1 MIVAV
6 ITVMVTHHQYALKIS
21 NLSDSKNRVIR
32 DYFSSPGS
40 DISLFLHQVT
50 SVGPYRFESN
60 TYDSCCNHSSGY
72 TSPACLKNIYLFRQQ
87 E

>member
-32 DYFSSPGS
+32 DYYSSP
-40 DISLFLHQVT
+40 VT
-50 SVGPYRFESN
+50 IAYF
-60 TYDSCCNHSSGY
+60 YI
-72 TSPACLKNIYLFRQQ
+72 K
-87 E
+87 

>member
-32 DYFSSPGS
+32 DCDKDPHLLL
-40 DISLFLHQVT
+40 DVEIS
-50 SVGPYRFESN
+50 
-60 TYDSCCNHSSGY
+60 
-72 TSPACLKNIYLFRQQ
+72 
-87 E
+87 